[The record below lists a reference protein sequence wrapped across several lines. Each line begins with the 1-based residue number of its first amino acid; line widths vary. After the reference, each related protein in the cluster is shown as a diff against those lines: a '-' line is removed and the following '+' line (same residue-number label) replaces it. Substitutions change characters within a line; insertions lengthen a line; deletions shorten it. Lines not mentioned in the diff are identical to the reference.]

1 MITTTAERVRNK
13 IATLPKASITARHI
27 DSHDSF
33 WWPLPGFKWRR
44 EQYGIPATR
53 ALVATWSL
61 TGGAYMMFVG
71 GEVGIEE
78 DIRRVNRLRHSIP
91 KIRLCSADYG
101 GIAVADERIYAVARV
116 FDEPRSLVLVNLSGE
131 TVPTTCAFADLEGLK
146 SPTGY
151 ILRDVWRDESLGY
164 EDGYSWFSAQPGAI
178 NLTFAPHQVRVL
190 KLRPAR

>member
-1 MITTTAERVRNK
+1 MITATAERVRDK
-13 IATLPKASITARHI
+13 IASLPKASITARHI

-33 WWPLPGFKWRR
+33 LWPLPGFKWRR
-44 EQYGIPATR
+44 KQYGIPATR

-61 TGGAYMMFVG
+61 SGGVYMMFVG

-78 DIRRVNRLRHSIP
+78 DIRRVNRFKHAIP
-91 KIRLCSADYG
+91 EIRLGAADYG
-101 GIAVADERIYAVARV
+101 GIEVADERIYAVARV

-190 KLRPAR
+190 KRRPAR